1 MLLKRIYVFKSY
13 PYSYIARYYM
23 SLAEK
28 YDELDITKLP
38 NEINDV

>member
-28 YDELDITKLP
+28 YDVIDITKLP
-38 NEINDV
+38 NEINEV